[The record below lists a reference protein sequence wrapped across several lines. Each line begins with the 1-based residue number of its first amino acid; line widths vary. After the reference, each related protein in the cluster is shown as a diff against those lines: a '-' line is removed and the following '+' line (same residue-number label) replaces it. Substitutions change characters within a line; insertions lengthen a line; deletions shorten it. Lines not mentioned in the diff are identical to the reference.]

1 MAETKNSTE
10 ALLAKI
16 NSVAEF
22 HDVFKI
28 GNRYEPT
35 GSVPEEEA
43 MLRFN
48 LLKEENEEYLEA
60 CKRGDTVEI
69 ADALGDILYIAFG
82 TILRHGLQHKIE
94 EVFDEIH
101 RSNMSKLD
109 KDGQPIFRE
118 DGKVLKSELYFRPD
132 IKKVLDSTL

>member
-1 MAETKNSTE
+1 MKQ
-10 ALLAKI
+10 KI
-16 NSVAEF
+16 KSVEEF
-22 HDVFKI
+22 HDIFKI

-35 GSVPEEEA
+35 AIVPEEEA
-43 MLRFN
+43 LLRFN

-60 CKRGDTVEI
+60 CKNGDVVEI
-69 ADALGDILYIAFG
+69 ADALGDLLYITYG

-109 KDGQPIFRE
+109 ANGQPIFRE
-118 DGKVLKSELYFRPD
+118 DGKVLKSEKYFRPD
-132 IKKVLDSTL
+132 IKSILEK

>member
-1 MAETKNSTE
+1 MEQQTAEKQ
-10 ALLAKI
+10 ALLRKI
-16 NSVAEF
+16 AAVEEF

-35 GSVPEEEA
+35 GTVSEDEF
-43 MLRFN
+43 MLRYN

-60 CKRGDTVEI
+60 CKRGDVVEI
-69 ADALGDILYIAFG
+69 ADALGDLLYITFG

-109 KDGQPIFRE
+109 ADGKPIFRE
-118 DGKVLKSELYFRPD
+118 DGKVLKSENYFRPD
-132 IKKVLDSTL
+132 IRRILEK